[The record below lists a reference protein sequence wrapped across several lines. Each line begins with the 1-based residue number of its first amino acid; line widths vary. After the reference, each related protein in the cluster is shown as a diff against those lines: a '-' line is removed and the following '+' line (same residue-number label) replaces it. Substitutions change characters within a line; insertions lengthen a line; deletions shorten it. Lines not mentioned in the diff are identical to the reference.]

1 MTDDDETLNQ
11 QIKKSLNEAVDL
23 GLVEVVGINSQG
35 DWLYQATPLCRDL
48 MDQDKSWDE
57 IIESIGRLKH
67 PE

>member
-35 DWLYQATPLCRDL
+35 VWLYQATPLCRDL